1 MDNNKNNKKDY
12 KKNLLLGISLALLLF
27 SLVGLGFR
35 WRDQYNNEQAVEE
48 ARKIAR
54 ESRESESE
62 DFYQQDAI
70 TIGWE
75 REATDEAPKEALPFI
90 QELQEKNPEVVG
102 WIEVAGTEIDYP
114 VVQAEDNEFYLK
126 RDWLGQ
132 DNSAGAIFM
141 DYRNDPLGLE
151 ERKTH
156 TILYGHHRQD
166 GSMFQNLMNYKD
178 EAYFRENPTFEVTDQ
193 YGTHTFEIFS
203 VYVTSIDFYFIE
215 TRFPE
220 DEDFEVFL
228 DSIIERRKFDSDVKV
243 SAEDHL
249 LTLSTCTYEYD
260 DARFVVH
267 ARRVEE

>member
-1 MDNNKNNKKDY
+1 MGNPSKKNY
-12 KKNLLLGISLALLLF
+12 KKNLLLVISMALLIF
-27 SLVGLGFR
+27 SIVGLGFR
-35 WRDQYNNEQAVEE
+35 WRDQYNNEQAINE
-48 ARKIAR
+48 ARQIAQG
-54 ESRESESE
+54 SEASNME
-62 DFYQQDAI
+62 DTYQQEAI
-70 TIGWE
+70 NIGRE
-75 REATDEAPKEALPFI
+75 RETLKEEPKEVLPFI
-90 QELQEKNPEVVG
+90 QELQQRNPEVVG
-102 WIEVAGTEIDYP
+102 WIELQGTEIDYP

-141 DYRNDPLGLE
+141 DYRNDPLGFE

-178 EAYFRENPTFEVTDQ
+178 EQYFKENPTFEVTDQ

-220 DEDFEVFL
+220 DEDFEEFL
-228 DSIIERRKFDSDVKV
+228 EAIIERRKFDTDVKV
-243 SAEDHL
+243 TAEDHL

-267 ARRVEE
+267 ARRVDG